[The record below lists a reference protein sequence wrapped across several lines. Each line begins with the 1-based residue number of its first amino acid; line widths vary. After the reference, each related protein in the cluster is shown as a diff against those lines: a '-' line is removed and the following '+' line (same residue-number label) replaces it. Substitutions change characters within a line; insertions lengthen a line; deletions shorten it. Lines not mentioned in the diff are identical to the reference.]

1 MVSYNVK
8 GRPAVLL
15 LLLLLVVLL
24 LVVLLLVVLLL
35 PPGGSF
41 AEPVKLAVVN
51 VGYSG
56 PQPKIAGFSFLCFSY
71 WCGRS
76 CGGF

>member
-1 MVSYNVK
+1 MLGEGPDV
-8 GRPAVLL
+8 

-24 LVVLLLVVLLL
+24 RL
-35 PPGGSF
+35 PLGGSF
-41 AEPVKLAVVN
+41 AEPVKLAGVN

-56 PQPKIAGFSFLCFSY
+56 PKPKIAGFSFLCFSY
-71 WCGRS
+71 RRRRS